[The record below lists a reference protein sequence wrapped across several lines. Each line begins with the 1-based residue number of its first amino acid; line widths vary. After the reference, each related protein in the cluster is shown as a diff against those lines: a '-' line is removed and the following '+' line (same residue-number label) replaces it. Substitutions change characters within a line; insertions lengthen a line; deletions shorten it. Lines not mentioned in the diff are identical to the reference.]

1 MIHKINKW
9 SRKTLEKGLK
19 VNQKSFHTFKSVTI
33 MFHPKYPDNTMRSHT
48 PNIATIMPP
57 TQPFPTKQN
66 INHLRRHHPMH
77 PKSIKMKKKM
87 MMRKMIRYFHVI
99 LMLATP
105 INHYYIPLYELV
117 YCQNSI
123 QCCCQPKKSLFF
135 FLGGGGVLS
144 YFQTHLKKVVS
155 SS

>member
-1 MIHKINKW
+1 MIKNFNKERKALNEELPNDYNQRQMIHKINKW
-9 SRKTLEKGLK
+9 SRKTQEKGLK
-19 VNQKSFHTFKSVTI
+19 INHKSLHTFKSVTI

-87 MMRKMIRYFHVI
+87 MMRKMIRYLIRKGKLQMRSFLTI
-99 LMLATP
+99 TTKDKW
-105 INHYYIPLYELV
+105 
-117 YCQNSI
+117 SI
-123 QCCCQPKKSLFF
+123 KSTNEVGKHKK
-135 FLGGGGVLS
+135 
-144 YFQTHLKKVVS
+144 KA
-155 SS
+155 